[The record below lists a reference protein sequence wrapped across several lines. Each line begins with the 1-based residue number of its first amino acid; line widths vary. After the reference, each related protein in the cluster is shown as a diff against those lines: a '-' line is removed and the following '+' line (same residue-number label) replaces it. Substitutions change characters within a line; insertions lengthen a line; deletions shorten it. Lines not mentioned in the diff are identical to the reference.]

1 MGSSVFVAA
10 CGIFNCSMQDLVPWP
25 GIEPRPLH
33 WERGDLT
40 TGPTR
45 KSLLSDFFLFFFF
58 LKFPYFD
65 IEEWEEGCDDTSH
78 DNIWWKREMWRKRL
92 RDCGKFTCYLENQQ
106 CLLWRVCKQQKS
118 PGFSLKCILRKI
130 CLGAK
135 DLASPLVH
143 ALDGKNSCHRNQDE
157 DLGNHV
163 VCSWSLMTG
172 LLSLCQAMCGREKYI
187 TAGVRCY
194 LGP

>member
-1 MGSSVFVAA
+1 MGSSSLTRDWTQAPA
-10 CGIFNCSMQDLVPWP
+10 LGAWSLS
-25 GIEPRPLH
+25 H
-33 WERGDLT
+33 WTNQGSPCCLI
-40 TGPTR
+40 
-45 KSLLSDFFLFFFF
+45 SFFLFFF

-78 DNIWWKREMWRKRL
+78 DNIWWKGVMWRKRL

-106 CLLWRVCKQQKS
+106 RLLWMVYKQQKS

-172 LLSLCQAMCGREKYI
+172 LLSLCQAMCGREKERNKNI

>member
-1 MGSSVFVAA
+1 
-10 CGIFNCSMQDLVPWP
+10 MQDVAPWP
-25 GIEPRPLH
+25 GIEPRALH
-33 WERGDLT
+33 WEHGDLA

-45 KSLLSDFFLFFFF
+45 EVLVVWFLFFFF

-78 DNIWWKREMWRKRL
+78 DNIWWKGEMWRKRL
-92 RDCGKFTCYLENQQ
+92 RDCGKFTGYLENQQ
-106 CLLWRVCKQQKS
+106 CLLWMVCKQRKS
-118 PGFSLKCILRKI
+118 PGFPLKCILRKI

-163 VCSWSLMTG
+163 ICSWSLMTG
-172 LLSLCQAMCGREKYI
+172 LLSLCQAMCSREKERKKNI